1 MSSIMASLTGIQAHQ
16 FMLDVIGNN
25 LSNANTTGYKSAR
38 VTFSE
43 MMNQTLRPAAAGSD
57 NLGGVNPVQI
67 GLGVEVGS
75 VTRDF
80 SQGRLQDTGNPLDL
94 SMDGAGFMCLNDG
107 TRTLFTRSTTFSLDA
122 NSYLVDSVSGYRLY
136 STENTPIRIPY
147 DDQIPA
153 QKTTEIDCAGNLTT
167 GADVPQAEVLASIGA
182 FTSGGAPATAATD
195 LNDLTTNSAD
205 YADGDSILLTGTRTD
220 GSPFTPVVFTY
231 GAGNDGTT
239 LGDIVNTINSIY
251 GAEATA
257 TLDADGR
264 ITLTA
269 AEVGPSS
276 LSLQMSDNGGVSH
289 TDWTQHALYVQSD
302 GANGGEH
309 RISSTVYDSRGEAH
323 ILSMTFQR
331 TGEREWTMLATLSDS
346 TGTLTKS
353 TIENIR
359 FNTDGSFNSV
369 GEGGANAQQLVIDYG
384 TAAEPQTIM
393 FDFGT
398 SGGFGG
404 LTLFGG
410 NSTAAA
416 MGQNGFAPGTLK
428 SFNIGRDGVI
438 QGLYT
443 NGQRQDI
450 SQIRIASFDNPEG
463 LESMG
468 GGKWA
473 ETVNSGDPIYGTAMS
488 GRSGA
493 IVSASLEG
501 SNVDTAEELTKLIIA
516 QHGFQMS
523 TRAMSVSSRTLQELA
538 QSI

>member
-1 MSSIMASLTGIQAHQ
+1 MASLTGIQAHQ

-57 NLGGVNPVQI
+57 NLGGINPVQI
-67 GLGVEVGS
+67 GLGVEVGTVS
-75 VTRDF
+75 RDF

-94 SMDGAGFMCLNDG
+94 SMDGSGFMCLNDG

-136 STENTPIRIPY
+136 STENTAIRIPY
-147 DDQIPA
+147 DEQIAA
-153 QKTTEIDCAGNLTT
+153 QKTTEVDCAGNLSTS
-167 GADVPQAEVLASIGA
+167 ADIPQAEVLASISP
-182 FTSGGAPATAATD
+182 FTSGGSPATAATN
-195 LNDLTTNSAD
+195 LNDLACNSVD
-205 YADGDSILLTGTRTD
+205 YADGDTIMITGTTTD
-220 GSPFTPVVFTY
+220 GNTLTPVNFTF

-239 LGDIVNTINSIY
+239 LGDLVNAINSAY
-251 GAEATA
+251 GGDATA
-257 TLDADGR
+257 SVDADGR
-264 ITLTA
+264 IVLTA
-269 AEVGPSS
+269 ADVGPASF
-276 LSLQMSDNGGVSH
+276 SLQISDNVTTGSS
-289 TDWTQHALYVQSD
+289 DWTQHALYVQTD

-309 RISSTVYDSRGEAH
+309 NISSTVYDSRGEAH
-323 ILSMTFQR
+323 ILSMTFER
-331 TGEREWTMLATLSDS
+331 TGEREWRMSATL
-346 TGTLTKS
+346 TGEQATLVKS
-353 TIENIR
+353 SVENIR

-384 TAAEPQTIM
+384 SAAESQTVM
-393 FDFGT
+393 LDFGT

-410 NSTAAA
+410 NSTAAG
-416 MGQNGFAPGTLK
+416 MGQNGYAPGTLK
-428 SFNIGRDGVI
+428 SFNIGRDGDI

-443 NGQRQDI
+443 NGQRRPI
-450 SQIRIASFDNPEG
+450 SRIRIATFDNPEG

-488 GRSGA
+488 GRAGA
-493 IVSASLEG
+493 VVSASLEG
-501 SNVDTAEELTKLIIA
+501 SNVDTAAELTKLIIA